1 MLERERKESHAERVK
16 LIHCIHLQQIELTQ
30 RAVASHEK
38 AAEIAKVLNNQR
50 IFSSYFFLTTTINN
64 NNKE

>member
-38 AAEIAKVLNNQR
+38 AAEIAKVFYYDFNYQFYL
-50 IFSSYFFLTTTINN
+50 FFII
-64 NNKE
+64 

>member
-1 MLERERKESHAERVK
+1 VIPFSEESLIEMLERERKESYTERVK

-38 AAEIAKVLNNQR
+38 AAEIAKVL
-50 IFSSYFFLTTTINN
+50 SSFV
-64 NNKE
+64 

>member
-38 AAEIAKVLNNQR
+38 AAEIAKVFIIYLFIYFCFISCFILIT
-50 IFSSYFFLTTTINN
+50 IFY
-64 NNKE
+64 